1 MLDVVMVIMLFIFL
15 IMFVSNLY
23 LNNPFFGMVAGFWL
37 IITALAILVDG
48 IQLQSGMNIVTVGG
62 NTTISYSYTDLVLPF
77 PSTASVIFGVFLIGL
92 SIYIVYKNAEDLV

>member
-77 PSTASVIFGVFLIGL
+77 PSTSSVIFGVFLIGL
-92 SIYIVYKNAEDLV
+92 SIYIIYKNAEDLV